1 MSESHGEELH
11 LLDKF
16 KELACDILEEA
27 CSTNFDC
34 QRVQALM
41 ERVTSALASS
51 HSITSFEFVQ
61 SGVLKALEIFL
72 TMAPSQALIER
83 EAIRSKEKTEEL
95 KHSEELILDAAKK
108 QVK

>member
-16 KELACDILEEA
+16 KELAQDILNEA
-27 CSTNFDC
+27 CSSTFDC
-34 QRVQALM
+34 QRTQLLM
-41 ERVTSALASS
+41 DRVTSALSSS
-51 HSITSFEFVQ
+51 HNITSFEFVQ

-83 EAIRSKEKTEEL
+83 
-95 KHSEELILDAAKK
+95 
-108 QVK
+108 